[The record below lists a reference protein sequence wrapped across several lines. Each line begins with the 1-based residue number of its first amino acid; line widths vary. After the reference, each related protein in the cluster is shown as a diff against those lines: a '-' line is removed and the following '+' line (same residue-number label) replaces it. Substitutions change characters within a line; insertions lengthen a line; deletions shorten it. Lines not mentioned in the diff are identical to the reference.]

1 MTDGDAIGSTS
12 RSAMLDPLARVK
24 RAANSKRRSEQQYRA
39 ALETAAKTHTYAE
52 IGTAAGT
59 SRQNVRQLLLNRKG

>member
-1 MTDGDAIGSTS
+1 MQT
-12 RSAMLDPLARVK
+12 DPLARVK
-24 RAANSKRRSEQQYRA
+24 RAASSKTRSEAEYREALRA
-39 ALETAAKTHTYAE
+39 AAKVHTYAE

>member
-1 MTDGDAIGSTS
+1 MS
-12 RSAMLDPLARVK
+12 DPLARVK
-24 RAANSKRRSEQQYRA
+24 RAARTKRGSEKEYRA
-39 ALETAAKTHTYAE
+39 ALEEAAKTHSYAE